1 MRAMQR
7 NPIARRALL
16 ATAGLTWSGG
26 ARAAEP
32 ILIGGTGTATGLL
45 RHLAAAYASRTGD
58 ALRIVPSLGSTG
70 GLRALAAGRL
80 DIALTLREPVVDN
93 AALRP
98 RVFGR
103 TPIVLATHRGTP
115 PIMLTA
121 AQAGRLLAGEE
132 RAWPDGA
139 PVRLVL
145 RPPAEREW
153 WVLRDGAPEL
163 ARAAEGG
170 ARRSGVVVANTAQDN
185 AQALGAIERSLGLIS
200 LGQIFAE
207 GLDLRVVALDGLVP
221 SLGSLRAGTWPY
233 GVVVHTVAHA
243 TPRPDAAGFLD
254 FLASRDAAAIAE
266 GFGYDPAVQAA

>member
-1 MRAMQR
+1 MQR

-16 ATAGLTWSGG
+16 ATAGFSWVGG
-26 ARAAEP
+26 ARAVEP
-32 ILIGGTGTATGLL
+32 ILIGGTGTATGLM
-45 RHLAAAYASRTGD
+45 RHLAAAHAARTGD

-80 DIALTLREPVVDN
+80 DIAVTLREPGPEH
-93 AALRP
+93 AALRA
-98 RVFGR
+98 RMFGR
-103 TPIVLATHRGTP
+103 TPIVLATHRATP
-115 PIMLTA
+115 PVMLTA
-121 AQAGRLLAGEE
+121 AQAGRLLAGED

-153 WVLRDGAPEL
+153 WVLRDGPPEL
-163 ARAAEGG
+163 ARAADGG
-170 ARRSGVVVANTAQDN
+170 ARRSGALVANTAQDN
-185 AQALGAIERSLGLIS
+185 AHALGAIEGSLGMIS
-200 LGQIFAE
+200 LGQIFSE
-207 GLDLRVVALDGLVP
+207 GLDLRVVGLDGLVP

-233 GVVVHTVAHA
+233 GVVVHIVAQA
-243 TPRPDAAGFLD
+243 APRPDARAFLG